1 MSSLKCCE
9 GSQDGG
15 VGRSGDRGGQDRS
28 VERRFCGTVAFTH
41 YSIMQ
46 KVEQFGSSVFSVTRG
61 FSSKGGGR
69 NARVSQPLHAVCL
82 VFSFLFFFLS
92 WLTLWTAVPELSAP
106 SPVFHLKIQ
115 KVGRGEKGNHF
126 FNLATFK
133 SFFVVCTE

>member
-28 VERRFCGTVAFTH
+28 VERRFCGTMAFTH

-82 VFSFLFFFLS
+82 VFSFLFFF
-92 WLTLWTAVPELSAP
+92 PLSADSLDS
-106 SPVFHLKIQ
+106 SPRALCPFTCLSPQ
-115 KVGRGEKGNHF
+115 DTESREGRKRKP
-126 FNLATFK
+126 LLQ
-133 SFFVVCTE
+133 SRYI